1 MKLKKILDSLDGLAE
16 AIAALYTKKA
26 DGKFHLELEDD
37 DAEPLRRAKEHEAGL
52 RKIAEQERD
61 TAIAERDAAKT
72 EVAKL
77 KEDAG
82 KDKNQLREELT
93 ADHNR
98 VVAKL
103 KDDHAKETDTLKASI
118 KKIYVHDVASG
129 IANEITEVPDLIMPL
144 LEQRLQV
151 EIVNGEPVTRV
162 LSADGKASTMTPDE
176 LKDEYLQNPKYA
188 RIMRANGSSG
198 GGASGGNGGSGAP
211 KKLSDMTEAERVKMH
226 KEDPAGYKRL
236 VDAAKTAS

>member
-61 TAIAERDAAKT
+61 AAIAERDAAKT
-72 EVAKL
+72 EAAKL

-82 KDKNQLREELT
+82 KDKNQLRDELT

-98 VVAKL
+98 VVTKL
-103 KDDHAKETDTLKASI
+103 KDDHAKETDTLKAS
-118 KKIYVHDVASG
+118 
-129 IANEITEVPDLIMPL
+129 
-144 LEQRLQV
+144 
-151 EIVNGEPVTRV
+151 
-162 LSADGKASTMTPDE
+162 
-176 LKDEYLQNPKYA
+176 
-188 RIMRANGSSG
+188 
-198 GGASGGNGGSGAP
+198 
-211 KKLSDMTEAERVKMH
+211 
-226 KEDPAGYKRL
+226 
-236 VDAAKTAS
+236 